1 MATWSTA
8 NDSGPTKLFYE
19 AVKPEWVQI
28 LRQRLKEA
36 QLHPSQVFRANSVL
50 LYFHP
55 AVFLFFLIKGKLGS
69 TKTKCFAFSKQEHS
83 NESNI
88 DFNLFVYSL
97 LLVIRVGARRFL
109 SKEYP
114 IRNMQGEF
122 ISCFKIRNALF
133 MGSLIIHFGFIT

>member
-55 AVFLFFLIKGKLGS
+55 AVFLFFNKREVGIYKNKILCIFQTG
-69 TKTKCFAFSKQEHS
+69 AFQ
-83 NESNI
+83 
-88 DFNLFVYSL
+88 
-97 LLVIRVGARRFL
+97 
-109 SKEYP
+109 
-114 IRNMQGEF
+114 
-122 ISCFKIRNALF
+122 
-133 MGSLIIHFGFIT
+133 